1 MARKFFTS
9 HAKTKQFTRR
19 VFRGHKHEN
28 FGAQTDL
35 ELSRCRNILNAEPV
49 RFATIQADRKKERST
64 RRFVRTTL
72 PLMDPVTVY

>member
-1 MARKFFTS
+1 MDTGCIPPTVNFFQYTS
-9 HAKTKQFTRR
+9 
-19 VFRGHKHEN
+19 HEN